1 MKYKPALRLRNAR
14 KPREIRVATMA
25 IIIMTMRIN
34 KAALDKIKAALD
46 WTSTFILPMQV
57 KKGGIKRD
65 SRPLLQAS
73 WLDLLYLFLDL
84 L

>member
-1 MKYKPALRLRNAR
+1 
-14 KPREIRVATMA
+14 MA

-46 WTSTFILPMQV
+46 WTGTFILPMQV
-57 KKGGIKRD
+57 KNGGIKRD

-73 WLDLLYLFLDL
+73 WLDLF
-84 L
+84 

>member
-1 MKYKPALRLRNAR
+1 
-14 KPREIRVATMA
+14 MA

-34 KAALDKIKAALD
+34 KAALDKIKAASD
-46 WTSTFILPMQV
+46 WTGTFILPMQV

-73 WLDLLYLFLDL
+73 WLDLL
-84 L
+84 